1 MIFEVPDE
9 DKITIYSKSGCT
21 NCRIVKDLIK
31 KANLDYE
38 IIDCDDYL
46 LENKEEFLEFIKSYS
61 NKECKSFPIV
71 FYNRTFVGGL
81 IETKMLVEKINTI
94 NKNNLD
100 FSDENF

>member
-1 MIFEVPDE
+1 MLFEVPIE
-9 DKITIYSKSGCT
+9 NKFTIYSKSGCT

-46 LENKEEFLEFIKSYS
+46 LENKEEFLQFINSYS
-61 NKECKSFPIV
+61 NKDWKSFPIV
-71 FYNRTFVGGL
+71 FLNGKFVGGL
-81 IETKMLVEKINTI
+81 TETKDLLDKI
-94 NKNNLD
+94 NKNNLS